1 MATSG
6 IAAGGPGASGPGASG
21 TAGRVDIDQL
31 AGLEEER
38 DGLLA
43 ALDDLDR
50 EYAEGGLLPD
60 EYTALRDD
68 YTARTAEVLRAI
80 DEGREA
86 LPNRRPVRWP
96 VVAAVVGVVALVAAL
111 AGVLIARESGSRL
124 DGALTGD
131 VDRSRRELV
140 LEAQTR
146 LANGD
151 AAGALEI
158 TDELLAGDPD
168 DVDALVV
175 AAEAQL
181 ADDQTLAG
189 IETLDRVLAADPD
202 HPRATFLKGLVL
214 VSLPEPDLQAE
225 GIGLLDRAVEL
236 APQNGEA
243 WAVRG
248 AAYELVR
255 GDQAEADRS
264 YARARA
270 LGVEVG
276 AG

>member
-1 MATSG
+1 VTASAT
-6 IAAGGPGASGPGASG
+6 AS
-21 TAGRVDIDQL
+21 RVDLDRL
-31 AGLEEER
+31 AALEEER
-38 DGLLA
+38 DGLLS

-50 EYAEGGLLPD
+50 EYAEGVLLED
-60 EYTALRDD
+60 EYVALRDD
-68 YTARTAEVLRAI
+68 YTARAAEVLRAI
-80 DEGREA
+80 DEGRAA
-86 LPNRRPVRWP
+86 LPTRRALRWP
-96 VVAAVVGVVALVAAL
+96 VVGVVVAGVAIVAAVAGFLL
-111 AGVLIARESGSRL
+111 AGESGSRL

-146 LANGD
+146 LAQGD
-151 AAGALEI
+151 ATGALEI
-158 TDELLAGDPD
+158 TGELLAGDPD

-181 ADDQTLAG
+181 ADGQTLTG
-189 IETLDRVLAADPD
+189 VETLDRVLALDAD
-202 HPRATFLKGLVL
+202 HPRATFLKGAVL
-214 VSLPEPDLQAE
+214 VSLPEPDLQEE
-225 GIGLLDRAVEL
+225 GIRLLDRAVEL

-255 GDQAEADRS
+255 NDQDEADRS

-270 LGVEVG
+270 LGVEID
-276 AG
+276 